1 MFKTFQEYEAAAM
14 ALLQDKPKGTGF
26 KNATGVVLLVSDEL
40 CYVEEGDGLDACGSI
55 DASCWD
61 DCTNAAE
68 FVAVLNP
75 VFVERFTPAEIVAYE
90 ASDNEPAVGRILN
103 KSQAEAVY
111 SAMCAMRR
119 ADGNAD
125 TMSFSQAI
133 VRADRHGAISICGSR
148 VIDDEHYA
156 ALADFAAAYGLQEA
170 DKDSADF
177 ASWSCS

>member
-26 KNATGVVLLVSDEL
+26 KNATGVVLLVCEEL

-75 VFVERFTPAEIVAYE
+75 VFVARFTPAEVAAHE
-90 ASDNEPAVGRILN
+90 AGEVEPSTTLAKTQIELARAAAIAKMAYWDALCALERSYATELTDKQN
-103 KSQAEAVY
+103 D
-111 SAMCAMRR
+111 AMCDAVEML
-119 ADGNAD
+119 AASAKNESA
-125 TMSFSQAI
+125 
-133 VRADRHGAISICGSR
+133 
-148 VIDDEHYA
+148 IDD
-156 ALADFAAAYGLQEA
+156 Q
-170 DKDSADF
+170 SAQAVLD
-177 ASWSCS
+177 AIAKA